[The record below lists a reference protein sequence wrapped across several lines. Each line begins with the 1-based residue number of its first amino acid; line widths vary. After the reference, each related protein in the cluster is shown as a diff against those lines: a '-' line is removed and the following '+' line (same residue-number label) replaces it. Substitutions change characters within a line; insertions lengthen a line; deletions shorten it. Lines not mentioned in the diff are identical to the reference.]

1 MLLVFFLCC
10 YLRISVVDV
19 LNLFRF
25 FCMFFGAVLG
35 GFFCVSAYAISLFL
49 IG

>member
-25 FCMFFGAVLG
+25 FVCFLVL
-35 GFFCVSAYAISLFL
+35 F
-49 IG
+49 

>member
-19 LNLFRF
+19 LNFV